1 MKKTISIILI
11 TLIAISSLASCSL
24 IRKATPVEEKYVSS
38 AENNS
43 SDNNTANNT
52 SDTADTPDTA
62 DNSTP
67 VRYTESEAS
76 ALLKDSLAS
85 EYPDD
90 DFTVIETGDMT
101 AQSDGSEYYLFRVT
115 LPAKTEGDEE
125 KPAETTDYYVSVNG
139 VIYTELSEDNATVNE
154 AAATFATKHG
164 EKDATTG
171 LPYKVEYQGTVKN
184 NGVYC
189 YNFKVFLEDTSG
201 AEAKLTYKTNYI
213 VSLDGHSSGEQVME
227 QN

>member
-1 MKKTISIILI
+1 MKKTISVILI

-24 IRKATPVEEKYVSS
+24 IRKATPVEEKNIIS
-38 AENNS
+38 AENHS
-43 SDNNTANNT
+43 ADSNTANNT
-52 SDTADTPDTA
+52 SDTADTADTT
-62 DNSTP
+62 DDSIP
-67 VRYTESEAS
+67 VRYSRSEAS

-90 DFTVIETGDMT
+90 DCTVTETDDMT
-101 AQSDGSEYYLFRVT
+101 AQSDGSEYYLFKVA

-125 KPAETTDYYVSVNG
+125 KPSETVDYYVSVNG

-171 LPYKVEYQGTVKN
+171 LPYKIEYQGTVKN
-184 NGVYC
+184 NGVFC

-227 QN
+227 QD